1 MKTTILAALA
11 AGATVLGAVP
21 AAAAVVNDCGDTG
34 KAEFIAEPWA
44 QNSRT
49 FYAGDFRIALIDT
62 GGEPACCS
70 AHLMVLYTARPGDE
84 PEYRACKIVSD
95 RAGGFGFSDIDFR
108 NIKATYDAKRG
119 LLLTVPVSTM
129 ALDGAT
135 SKPSVI
141 KVRLRD
147 KPSSVAIER

>member
-1 MKTTILAALA
+1 MNKTVLAALA
-11 AGATVLGAVP
+11 AGATLLGAVP
-21 AAAAVVNDCGDTG
+21 AAAAVVNDCGETG
-34 KAEFIAEPWA
+34 RAEFIAEPWA
-44 QNSRT
+44 QNTRT
-49 FYAGDFRIALIDT
+49 FYARDFRIAVVDT

-70 AHLMVLYTARPGDE
+70 VHLMVLYTARPGDE

-95 RAGGFGFSDIDFR
+95 RAGGFGFSGIDFR

-119 LLLTVPVSTM
+119 LLLTVPVTTM

-147 KPSSVAIER
+147 KPSSVTVER